1 MTALRPRERRSWRT
15 SARDLF
21 DRLPT
26 AWLLSGITGV
36 FLAVSAA
43 FGGLDDAPVQSPPV
57 LEAGDTHQGAELTV
71 SVGQALLIDAFPE
84 QLLTPEKG
92 HRLLVVRAVVENTT
106 TAPLRL
112 ASAPTGPARLS
123 GITADTIRVSGVA
136 GLVAATPPVGVLVI
150 DDGSD
155 DAVVQPGVPVE
166 LAFVWDVAADAV
178 AEGDSIE
185 VQLMDRVK
193 ISEGELTY
201 GGLYDDPVVSA
212 TLELA
217 LGDVGAGVS
226 E

>member
-1 MTALRPRERRSWRT
+1 MTALPPRERRSWRAG
-15 SARDLF
+15 ARDLF

-43 FGGLDDAPVQSPPV
+43 FGGLDDAPVQAAPI
-57 LEAGDTHQGAELTV
+57 LEAGDTHQGMELTV
-71 SVGQALLIDAFPE
+71 SVSRALLIDAFPE
-84 QLLTPEKG
+84 QLLTPDQG

-112 ASAPTGPARLS
+112 ASAPTGPVRLN
-123 GITADTIRVSGVA
+123 GITADTIRVSGVE
-136 GLVAATPPVGVLVI
+136 GLPVATPPVSVLVI